1 MGSHLVTCN
10 GIFPMLSEPSTT
22 CTSAI
27 VTSHIYTQN
36 TVQVLLSHRLRFL
49 LICLDYHIPFLGKPD
64 SLLPL
69 KYRFRDVKYI
79 T

>member
-1 MGSHLVTCN
+1 MGSRLVTRN

-22 CTSAI
+22 YTSAI
-27 VTSHIYTQN
+27 LTSHTYTQN
-36 TVQVLLSHRLRFL
+36 TVQVLLSQRLQFL
-49 LICLDYHIPFLGKPD
+49 LICLDYHILFLGKPD

-69 KYRFRDVKYI
+69 KYKFQDVKYI